1 MPKHFLLLIGVSF
14 SILYPLLF
22 LFGVGEIFVFIVFII
37 IIFSNFD
44 TNFQQNETVVK
55 I

>member
-1 MPKHFLLLIGVSF
+1 MPKHFLLLIGVSS
-14 SILYPLLF
+14 SILYPISFLL
-22 LFGVGEIFVFIVFII
+22 GVGDNFVVLVFII